1 MAWGVVYVSETAA
14 LELLIKP
21 DNFSTYPVWSI
32 FITKKSDSPS
42 P

>member
-1 MAWGVVYVSETAA
+1 MAWGVVYVLETAA

-21 DNFSTYPVWSI
+21 DNFSTYPDWAPN
-32 FITKKSDSPS
+32 ITKKSQSPA